1 MSNEDIGGICLLLV
15 LLVLSAFFSS
25 AETAYSTVNRIRIK
39 NLAEEGNSRAV
50 TVTKITEH
58 YSRMISAV
66 LIGNNLV
73 NIFASSLVTRMTIGW
88 FGNRAV
94 GIASGILTLVILIFC
109 EVTPKTMASAL
120 SEKLA
125 LLYARPIWFL
135 MTVARP
141 LIFLVNGISKGLL
154 ILLRVDP
161 NAGRGQITEQELRSW
176 LDVGEEAGV
185 LEDEEHSMLM
195 NVFDFWDAQAKD
207 VMVPR
212 ADMVMVDTEDTYE
225 TVNTIFRRTKFSRL
239 PVYEEDRANIIGII
253 NFKDFIYQPKNTSFQ
268 IKDIM
273 YEPYYTIE
281 TKGISDLLTEMRE
294 NLASM
299 SVVVDE
305 YGAAVGIVT
314 IEDLLEELVGEI
326 RDEYDDDEQYR
337 ILRKGKNTWIIRGSV
352 NLDDVNDTIGT
363 HLASEDYDSIGG
375 YIIGKLE
382 RLPEA
387 GEEVVT
393 DEGEVLR
400 VERIDKNRILKVRL
414 TIPEKPGD
422 KEENSKSD
430 E

>member
-1 MSNEDIGGICLLLV
+1 MSNEDVSGICLLLV

-39 NLAEEGNSRAV
+39 TLAEEGNTRAV

-73 NIFASSLVTRMTIGW
+73 NIFASSLVTRLTIGW
-88 FGNRAV
+88 FGSRAV
-94 GIASGILTLVILIFC
+94 GAASGILTLVVLIFC
-109 EVTPKTMASAL
+109 EVTPKTMASVEA
-120 SEKLA
+120 EKLA
-125 LLYARPIWFL
+125 LLYSRPIWFL
-135 MTVARP
+135 MTIARP

-154 ILLRVDP
+154 ILFRIDP
-161 NAGRGQITEQELRSW
+161 GSGRGQITEQELRSW

-185 LEDEEHSMLM
+185 LEDDEHSMLM

-225 TVNTIFRRTKFSRL
+225 TVNTIFRRTKFTRL

-253 NFKDFIYQPKNTSFQ
+253 NFKDFVYQPKGTAFQ
-268 IKDIM
+268 VRDIM

-281 TKGISDLLTEMRE
+281 TKGISDLLPEMRE
-294 NLASM
+294 NSASM
-299 SVVVDE
+299 AVVVDE
-305 YGAAVGIVT
+305 YGAAVGILT
-314 IEDLLEELVGEI
+314 IEDMLEELVGEI

-363 HLASEDYDSIGG
+363 SLASEDYDSIGG

-387 GEEVVT
+387 GDEVVT
-393 DEGEVLR
+393 DSGEVLR
-400 VERIDKNRILKVRL
+400 VERIDKNRILKVKL
-414 TIPEKPGD
+414 TLPEEHPGG
-422 KEENSKSD
+422 EEKNETD

>member
-1 MSNEDIGGICLLLV
+1 MSSDDIGGICLLIV
-15 LLVLSAFFSS
+15 LLMLSAFFSS

-39 NLAEEGNSRAV
+39 TLAGEGNSRAV

-73 NIFASSLVTRMTIGW
+73 NIFAAALVTRMTISW

-109 EVTPKTMASAL
+109 EVTPKTLAAAQ

-141 LIFLVNGISKGLL
+141 LIFLVNGASKGLL

-185 LEDEEHSMLM
+185 LEDDEHSMLM

-225 TVNTIFRRTKFSRL
+225 TVNTIFRRTKFTRL
-239 PVYEEDRANIIGII
+239 PVYEEDRANIVGII
-253 NFKDFIYQPKNTSFQ
+253 NFKDSIYQSKNTSFQ
-268 IKDIM
+268 IKDVM

-294 NLASM
+294 NSASM

-363 HLASEDYDSIGG
+363 HLSSEDYDSIGG

-382 RLPEA
+382 KLPEA

-393 DEGEVLR
+393 DDGEVLR

-414 TIPEKPGD
+414 TIPGTRSDE
-422 KEENSKSD
+422 EENEKTD

>member
-1 MSNEDIGGICLLLV
+1 MSNEDIGGICLLLI
-15 LLVLSAFFSS
+15 LLALSAFFSS

-39 NLAEEGNSRAV
+39 TMAEEGNSRAV

-88 FGNRAV
+88 FGNRGV

-387 GEEVVT
+387 GEEVMT